1 LEGDG
6 GMSVEYSAIA
16 AKLKAMYSRFLT
28 REDYEEL
35 LTRKSVN
42 DICAY
47 LKSTEGYRDVLA
59 DVNERNIHRG
69 TMEIMLEQEIMDEY
83 VRLYNFMDHANRE
96 VLAFWFRERETEFL
110 KREIRYIY
118 THEERSSDE
127 INQGRFDAF
136 FETHTKINREVM
148 RNAKSLADCIEA
160 CKDTPYAEPLQ
171 RAENIDAD
179 FFSMG
184 MMLDSYFY
192 SSMWHSINRNRD
204 REQCDLS
211 KRLIGTK
218 IDMLNLMWIYRGKKY
233 FDFKNEI
240 IFTYLLPI
248 RYRLSEDVLKQLVNT
263 DGAERFVEAVETL
276 TPYGR
281 LFEDC
286 DKEKFPEENY
296 RYIYNKLSKSIFV
309 NHSQSMVAVYAYLN
323 LKEVELNNIT
333 TITEGIRYNL
343 NSEYIREHI
352 GMD

>member
-1 LEGDG
+1 
-6 GMSVEYSAIA
+6 MSVEYSAVA
-16 AKLKAMYSRFLT
+16 AKLKAMHSKFLT

-42 DICAY
+42 AICAY
-47 LKSTEGYRDVLA
+47 LKTTPGYSEVLA

-69 TMEIMLEQEIMDEY
+69 TMELMLDQELMDEY
-83 VRLYNFMDHANRE
+83 IRLYNFMDNTNRGLME
-96 VLAFWFRERETEFL
+96 LWFAGHELEFL

-127 INQGRFDAF
+127 INQGRFNAF

-148 RNAKSLADCIEA
+148 RNAKSLSDCIEA

-179 FFSMG
+179 FFSMS
-184 MMLDSYFY
+184 MILDSYY
-192 SSMWHSINRNRD
+192 HTAIWRSINRD
-204 REQCDLS
+204 LKGEQS
-211 KRLIGTK
+211 KLAKKLIGGR

-233 FDFKNEI
+233 FNFKNEI
-240 IFTYLLPI
+240 IFTYLLPV
-248 RYRLSEDVLKQLVNT
+248 RYRLTEDVLKQLVNADDVKRFT
-263 DGAERFVEAVETL
+263 DMVNSL
-276 TPYGR
+276 TSYGE
-281 LFEDC
+281 LFENC
-286 DKEKFPEENY
+286 DKGRFPEENF

-309 NHSQSMVAVYAYLN
+309 NHAESMVAIYAYLN

-343 NSEYIREHI
+343 NSDSIREHVGI
-352 GMD
+352 E